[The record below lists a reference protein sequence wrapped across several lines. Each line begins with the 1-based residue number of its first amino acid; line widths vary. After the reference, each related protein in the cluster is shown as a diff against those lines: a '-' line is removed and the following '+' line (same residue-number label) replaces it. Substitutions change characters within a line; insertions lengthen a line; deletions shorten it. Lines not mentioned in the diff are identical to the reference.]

1 MNDFRK
7 IRLDSTLSRRVTA
20 VELVHDVLRNAILR
34 GELTGGSR
42 LVQTEIA
49 SELGMSTTPVREAM
63 RELATDGLITLDSH
77 RIGIVRTPDWDEMS
91 EIVAMRQALEPVA
104 TERAMANITDQ
115 QLDRANR
122 LAEELAHDE
131 LDLGS
136 WVQRNIAFHNVFHE
150 ATASVRIAP
159 VMLSLDSAA
168 GVFAAQ
174 AQRVNPQI
182 REQAVNDHFS
192 LIDAYRAR
200 DLDRAIEIER
210 EHVMLP
216 LRAAS
221 LDDELK

>member
-1 MNDFRK
+1 MVRN
-7 IRLDSTLSRRVTA
+7 
-20 VELVHDVLRNAILR
+20 VLRDAILR
-34 GELTGGSR
+34 GELAGGAR

-49 SELGMSTTPVREAM
+49 AELGMSTTPVREAM

-91 EIVAMRQALEPVA
+91 EIIAMRQALEPLA
-104 TERAMANITDQ
+104 TERAMANISDE
-115 QLDRANR
+115 QLDRAVV
-122 LAEELAHDE
+122 LAEELALQE

-150 ATASVRIAP
+150 ATKSVRIAP

-174 AQRVNPQI
+174 AQRMNPEI
-182 REQAVNDHFS
+182 REQATRDHFA
-192 LIDAYRAR
+192 LIEAYRER
-200 DLDRAIEIER
+200 DVGRAVEIER

-221 LDDELK
+221 LEQEMAI